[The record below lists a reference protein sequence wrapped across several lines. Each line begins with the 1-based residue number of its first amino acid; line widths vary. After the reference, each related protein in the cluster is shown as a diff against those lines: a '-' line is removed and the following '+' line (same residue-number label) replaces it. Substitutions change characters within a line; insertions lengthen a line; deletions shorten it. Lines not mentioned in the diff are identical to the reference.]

1 MRLKCRLMQALKM
14 KVQAMKVEL
23 KSIVNKKTGNIELAD
38 SVFGIVPREDIIARV
53 IKWQLAKRRAGTHK
67 VKSRSEIAKTGA
79 KMFRQKGTGR
89 ARHGP
94 ASVVQ
99 FRGGGVVHGPVV
111 RDHGHDL
118 PKKIRKLGLRSVLSA
133 KAASGKLL
141 ILDKLQSDG
150 KTASLRAKLYALG
163 VSNALIIGDEKL
175 DNQFAQAAAN
185 IPLVDV
191 LPSPGI
197 NVYDA
202 VRRDMLV
209 MTKEA
214 VNYVEERLK

>member
-1 MRLKCRLMQALKM
+1 M
-14 KVQAMKVEL
+14 
-23 KSIVNKKTGNIELAD
+23 
-38 SVFGIVPREDIIARV
+38 

-79 KMFRQKGTGR
+79 KIFRQKGTGR

-111 RDHGHDL
+111 REHGYNL

-133 KAASGKLL
+133 KAATGKL
-141 ILDKLQSDG
+141 IIVDKLQSDG
-150 KTASLRAKLYALG
+150 KTASLKSKLTSLG
-163 VSNALIIGDEKL
+163 VSNALVVGGATLEVEFIR
-175 DNQFAQAAAN
+175 AASN
-185 IPLVDV
+185 IPLIDV
-191 LPSPGI
+191 LPFQGL

-202 VRRDMLV
+202 VRHDMLV
-209 MTKEA
+209 ISKEA
-214 VNYVEERLK
+214 VSFIEERLK

>member
-1 MRLKCRLMQALKM
+1 M
-14 KVQAMKVEL
+14 
-23 KSIVNKKTGNIELAD
+23 
-38 SVFGIVPREDIIARV
+38 
-53 IKWQLAKRRAGTHK
+53 
-67 VKSRSEIAKTGA
+67 
-79 KMFRQKGTGR
+79 
-89 ARHGP
+89 
-94 ASVVQ
+94 
-99 FRGGGVVHGPVV
+99 HGPVV

-118 PKKIRKLGLRSVLSA
+118 PKKVRKLGLRSVLSA

-141 ILDKLQSDG
+141 IVDKLQSDG
-150 KTASLRAKLYALG
+150 KTASLRAKLHALG

-191 LPSPGI
+191 LPSQGI

-202 VRRDMLV
+202 VRRDILV

>member
-1 MRLKCRLMQALKM
+1 M
-14 KVQAMKVEL
+14 KVQVMKVEL
-23 KSIVNKKTGNIELAD
+23 KSIVNKKTSNIELAD
-38 SVFGIVPREDIIARV
+38 SVFGIVPREDIVARV
-53 IKWQLAKRRAGTHK
+53 VKWQLAKRRAGTHK
-67 VKSRSEIAKTGA
+67 VKSRSDIAKTGA

-94 ASVVQ
+94 SSVVQ

-118 PKKIRKLGLRSVLSA
+118 PKKVRKLGLCSVLSA

-141 ILDKLQSDG
+141 IVDKLQSDG

-191 LPSPGI
+191 LPSQGI

>member
-1 MRLKCRLMQALKM
+1 MQVLKM
-14 KVQAMKVEL
+14 KVQMMKVEL

-38 SVFGIVPREDIIARV
+38 SVFGIVPREDIVARV
-53 IKWQLAKRRAGTHK
+53 VKWQLAKRRAGTHK

-89 ARHGP
+89 ARHGSG
-94 ASVVQ
+94 SVVQ
-99 FRGGGVVHGPVV
+99 FRGGGVAHGPVV

-118 PKKIRKLGLRSVLSA
+118 PKKVRKLGLRSVLSA

-141 ILDKLQSDG
+141 IVDKLQSDG
-150 KTASLRAKLYALG
+150 KTASLRAKLHALG

-191 LPSPGI
+191 LPSQGI

>member
-1 MRLKCRLMQALKM
+1 
-14 KVQAMKVEL
+14 MKVEL
-23 KSIVNKKTGNIELAD
+23 KSIGSKKSGNIELAD
-38 SVFGIVPREDIIARV
+38 SVFGITPREDIVARV

-118 PKKIRKLGLRSVLSA
+118 PKKVRKLGLRSVLSA
-133 KAASGKLL
+133 KAAAGKL
-141 ILDKLQSDG
+141 IVVDKLQSDG
-150 KTASLRAKLYALG
+150 KTASLKSKLNSLG
-163 VSNALIIGDEKL
+163 ASNALVIGGETL
-175 DNQFAQAAAN
+175 EINFMRAASN

-191 LPSPGI
+191 LPSQGL

-214 VNYVEERLK
+214 VSFTEERLK